1 MIVVSIALCNESYR
15 RQNMYHAT
23 SRFFLVDLAP
33 VWEKTMK
40 AVEPLERF
48 THEFQI
54 FDHAPQD
61 IPDNTTAVVFRYS
74 GDCLPEDIRKRTDP
88 STRLIVCT
96 DDLGTLSDASIDALD
111 DIWPVEPTEAL
122 AEFFVQRL
130 YESVKAE
137 KDAWLTK
144 QYLDTAINTSPDL
157 IWFKDKKG
165 AHLKVNDAFCHI
177 VGKTHDDIEGRGH
190 YYIWGLTKEQYE
202 KGEFVCLETEE
213 EVMRK
218 GVTCVFDEH
227 VMDAD
232 SIRLLQT
239 YKTPLWDIDGTIMG
253 TVGIARDVTK
263 LKSYEAELLAAAR
276 SDELTGLANRRYFY
290 EYIEMNRADQL
301 LTIGRIDLS
310 YFKQLNDTYG
320 AQAGDNALIA
330 VAGFLREVFSEA
342 IVCRFGGGE
351 FLLAYIGECPIENL
365 KGKFQKVLEKIG
377 EYCEKDKNPILLSA
391 NMGIT
396 STSDPSQPID
406 ALIRQCD
413 LALYFTRNLGDGQCC
428 VFSEITNAD

>member
-1 MIVVSIALCNESYR
+1 
-15 RQNMYHAT
+15 MYHVT
-23 SRFFLVDLAP
+23 SRFILADLSP
-33 VWEKTMK
+33 VWEKVMK

-48 THEFQI
+48 THEIQTT
-54 FDHAPQD
+54 DTVPMNPPKD
-61 IPDNTTAVVFRYS
+61 TTAVILRA
-74 GDCLPEDIRKRTDP
+74 DENCRPEKICEGFAPT
-88 STRLIVCT
+88 TRIIVCT
-96 DDLGTLSDASIDALD
+96 DSPEKLSEESLDVLD
-111 DIWPVEPTEAL
+111 DIWPLEPTEAL
-122 AEFFVQRL
+122 AQYYVERL
-130 YESVKAE
+130 YHDIKEDM
-137 KDAWLTK
+137 DAWLTK
-144 QYLDTAINTSPDL
+144 QYLDTTINTSPDM

-165 AHLKVNDAFCHI
+165 AHLKVNDAFCHV
-177 VGKTHDDIEGRGH
+177 VGKPREDIEGRGH
-190 YYIWGLTKEQYE
+190 YYIWGLTKEQYD

-263 LKSYEAELLAAAR
+263 LRSYEAELLAAAR

-290 EYIEMNRADQL
+290 EYIEQNRADQT
-301 LTIGRIDLS
+301 LTIARIDLS

-320 AQAGDNALIA
+320 AQCGDNALIA

-342 IVCRFGGGE
+342 MVCRFGGGE
-351 FLLAYIGECPIENL
+351 FLLAYIGACPLDGL
-365 KGKFQKVLEKIG
+365 KQKFKKVLDKIS

-396 STSDPSQPID
+396 TTGDASQPID

-413 LALYFTRNLGDGQCC
+413 LALYFTRSLGDGQCC
-428 VFSEITNAD
+428 VFSEIVNAD